1 MRARVTCV
9 RGKLQLHFDGRLYMA
24 KPVDGTQMEGRQ
36 DLAVAVQATNDAV
49 ALVLEAE
56 TSLRRC
62 RAAERLAR
70 RLEAEARAA
79 HRLS

>member
-1 MRARVTCV
+1 
-9 RGKLQLHFDGRLYMA
+9 MA
-24 KPVDGTQMEGRQ
+24 KPSEATQMELPGTPLR
-36 DLAVAVQATNDAV
+36 DLAKAVQATNDAV

-56 TSLRRC
+56 VNLRRC

-70 RLEAEARAA
+70 KLEAEIRGT